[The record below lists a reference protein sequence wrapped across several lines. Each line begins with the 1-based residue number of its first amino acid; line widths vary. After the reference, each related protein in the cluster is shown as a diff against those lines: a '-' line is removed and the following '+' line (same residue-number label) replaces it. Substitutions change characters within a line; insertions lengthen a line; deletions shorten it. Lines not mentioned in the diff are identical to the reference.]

1 MQPMVDD
8 MRLCRADD
16 ILDLTSYS
24 RFGRMIYKATALI
37 DPSQTWGGVF
47 VLRVDQILTC
57 FANAA
62 FGKEGECVNYK
73 TIVGSDSI
81 VTPHPPL
88 TVL

>member
-1 MQPMVDD
+1 
-8 MRLCRADD
+8 
-16 ILDLTSYS
+16 
-24 RFGRMIYKATALI
+24 MIYKAIALI
-37 DPSQTWGGVF
+37 ETPPKLGGVF

-57 FANAA
+57 FTNAA
-62 FGKEGECVNYK
+62 FGKEGECANYK